1 MKKYKIYAIIFAI
14 LLTCL
19 AGCGQSKAPIPG
31 TNGQM
36 VTAPTVSEAPTM
48 TDSTEAVLPT
58 EKESSEA
65 PTADTVVTEPSES
78 VTDATESK
86 EPDRQPEVTE
96 PVPTAPVQTEPPVT
110 APPKEDAQ
118 PEPTVPT
125 AKPEPAP
132 DPTKPTQPTQPSAT
146 AEPPKE
152 TEPTE
157 PVPTQPAPTEP
168 KPTEPQPTEP
178 MPTEPA
184 PTEPVPTEPKPT
196 EPEPTEPAPTEPTPT
211 EPEPDTFTEADHK
224 RIISEVTTYAES
236 YTAKGFTFQWKES
249 MTFGWDVGYMGT
261 PRVEYEGVDG
271 VIEMLKYHID
281 LIYKTS
287 TDPAYGLTTTVM
299 TYKVEQITVDGDL
312 AYVVIYGG

>member
-1 MKKYKIYAIIFAI
+1 MKKYKIYAIILAI
-14 LLTCL
+14 LLSFL
-19 AGCGQSKAPIPG
+19 AGCSQSKDLIPG

-36 VTAPTVSEAPTM
+36 VTVPTERKAPTM

-65 PTADTVVTEPSES
+65 PTADTVVTEPTES
-78 VTDATESK
+78 VTDATEPK

-132 DPTKPTQPTQPSAT
+132 EPTKPTQPTQPSAP
-146 AEPPKE
+146 AEPPEE
-152 TEPTE
+152 TEP
-157 PVPTQPAPTEP
+157 A
-168 KPTEPQPTEP
+168 EP

-184 PTEPVPTEPKPT
+184 PTEPIPT
-196 EPEPTEPAPTEPTPT
+196 EPEQ
-211 EPEPDTFTEADHK
+211 DTFTEADHK
-224 RIISEVTTYAES
+224 RIIAEVTAYAES
-236 YTAKGFTFQWKES
+236 YTAKGFTFLWKES

-287 TDPAYGLTTTVM
+287 TDPANGLTTTVM
-299 TYKVEQITVDGDL
+299 TYKVEQITIDGDL

>member
-1 MKKYKIYAIIFAI
+1 MKKYKIYAIILAI
-14 LLTCL
+14 ALTCL
-19 AGCGQSKAPIPG
+19 AGCSQSTAPIPG
-31 TNGQM
+31 TNVQM
-36 VTAPTVSEAPTM
+36 VTTPTESKAPTM

-58 EKESSEA
+58 EKESSES
-65 PTADTVVTEPSES
+65 PTADTVVTEPTES
-78 VTDATESK
+78 VTDATEPK

-110 APPKEDAQ
+110 AHPKEDAQ
-118 PEPTVPT
+118 PEPT
-125 AKPEPAP
+125 PES
-132 DPTKPTQPTQPSAT
+132 TNPTQPTQPSAP

-152 TEPTE
+152 TKPTE
-157 PVPTQPAPTEP
+157 PEPTQPAPTEP
-168 KPTEPQPTEP
+168 KPTEPKPTEP

-184 PTEPVPTEPKPT
+184 PTEPVPKEPEPM
-196 EPEPTEPAPTEPTPT
+196 EPEPTEPKPTEPTPT
-211 EPEPDTFTEADHK
+211 EPEPDTFTEADHR
-224 RIISEVTTYAES
+224 RIIAEVTAYAES
-236 YTAKGFTFQWKES
+236 YSSKDFTFQWKES

-299 TYKVEQITVDGDL
+299 TYKVEQITIDGDL

>member
-1 MKKYKIYAIIFAI
+1 MKKYKIYAIILAI

-19 AGCGQSKAPIPG
+19 VGCGQSKDPITG

-36 VTAPTVSEAPTM
+36 VTASTEREAPTM

-58 EKESSEA
+58 EKESSET
-65 PTADTVVTEPSES
+65 PNADTVVTEPTES
-78 VTDATESK
+78 VTDATEPK
-86 EPDRQPEVTE
+86 EPDCQPEVTE
-96 PVPTAPVQTEPPVT
+96 PVPTAPIQTEPPVT
-110 APPKEDAQ
+110 APPKEDAR

-125 AKPEPAP
+125 AKSEPAP
-132 DPTKPTQPTQPSAT
+132 ESTKPTQPTQPSAP

-152 TEPTE
+152 TKPTE
-157 PVPTQPAPTEP
+157 PEPTQPAPTEP
-168 KPTEPQPTEP
+168 KPTEPMPIEP
-178 MPTEPA
+178 E
-184 PTEPVPTEPKPT
+184 PTEPKPT
-196 EPEPTEPAPTEPTPT
+196 EPAPT
-211 EPEPDTFTEADHK
+211 EPEPDTFTEADHR
-224 RIISEVTTYAES
+224 RIIAEVTAYAES
-236 YTAKGFTFQWKES
+236 YSSKDFTFQWKES

-299 TYKVEQITVDGDL
+299 TYKVEQITIDGDL

>member
-1 MKKYKIYAIIFAI
+1 MKKYKIYAIILAI
-14 LLTCL
+14 ALTCL
-19 AGCGQSKAPIPG
+19 AGCSQSKDPIPG

-36 VTAPTVSEAPTM
+36 VTVPSESEVSTM

-58 EKESSEA
+58 EKESSET
-65 PTADTVVTEPSES
+65 PNADTVVTEPTES
-78 VTDATESK
+78 VTDATEPK
-86 EPDRQPEVTE
+86 EPDRLPEVTE
-96 PVPTAPVQTEPPVT
+96 PVPTAPVQTEPSVT

-132 DPTKPTQPTQPSAT
+132 ESTNPTQPTQPSAP
-146 AEPPKE
+146 AEPHKE
-152 TEPTE
+152 T
-157 PVPTQPAPTEP
+157 
-168 KPTEPQPTEP
+168 KPTEPEPTQ
-178 MPTEPA
+178 PA

-196 EPEPTEPAPTEPTPT
+196 EPAPTEPEPTEPKPTEPTPT

-224 RIISEVTTYAES
+224 RIIAEVTAYAES
-236 YTAKGFTFQWKES
+236 YRAKGFTFQWKES

-287 TDPAYGLTTTVM
+287 TDPANGLTTTVM
-299 TYKVEQITVDGDL
+299 TYKVEQITIDGDL

>member
-1 MKKYKIYAIIFAI
+1 MKKYKIYAIILAI
-14 LLTCL
+14 ALTCL
-19 AGCGQSKAPIPG
+19 AGCSQSKDPIPG

-36 VTAPTVSEAPTM
+36 VTVPTEREAPTM

-65 PTADTVVTEPSES
+65 PTADIVVTESTES
-78 VTDATESK
+78 VTDATEPK

-125 AKPEPAP
+125 AKPEPVP
-132 DPTKPTQPTQPSAT
+132 EPTKPTQPTQPSAP

-152 TEPTE
+152 TKPTE
-157 PVPTQPAPTEP
+157 PEPTQPAPTEP
-168 KPTEPQPTEP
+168 KPTEP

-184 PTEPVPTEPKPT
+184 PTEP
-196 EPEPTEPAPTEPTPT
+196 APT
-211 EPEPDTFTEADHK
+211 EPEPDTFTEADHR
-224 RIISEVTTYAES
+224 RIIAEVTAYAES
-236 YTAKGFTFQWKES
+236 YSAKGFTFQWKES

-299 TYKVEQITVDGDL
+299 TYKVEQITIDGDL

>member
-1 MKKYKIYAIIFAI
+1 MKKYKIYAIILAI
-14 LLTCL
+14 ALTCL
-19 AGCGQSKAPIPG
+19 AGCSQSKDPIPG

-36 VTAPTVSEAPTM
+36 VTVPSESEVSTM

-58 EKESSEA
+58 EKESSET
-65 PTADTVVTEPSES
+65 PNADTVVTEPTES
-78 VTDATESK
+78 VTDATEPK

-125 AKPEPAP
+125 AKPEPVP
-132 DPTKPTQPTQPSAT
+132 EPTKPTQPTQPSAP

-152 TEPTE
+152 TKPTE
-157 PVPTQPAPTEP
+157 PEPTQPAPTEP
-168 KPTEPQPTEP
+168 KPTEP

-184 PTEPVPTEPKPT
+184 PTEPA
-196 EPEPTEPAPTEPTPT
+196 PTEPAPT
-211 EPEPDTFTEADHK
+211 EPEPDTFTEADHR
-224 RIISEVTTYAES
+224 RIIAEVTAYAES
-236 YTAKGFTFQWKES
+236 YSAKGFTFQWKES

-261 PRVEYEGVDG
+261 PRVAYEGVDG

-287 TDPAYGLTTTVM
+287 TDPTNGLTTTVM
-299 TYKVEQITVDGDL
+299 TYKVEQITIDGDL

>member
-1 MKKYKIYAIIFAI
+1 MKKYKIYAIILAI
-14 LLTCL
+14 TLTCL
-19 AGCGQSKAPIPG
+19 AGCSQSKDPIPG

-36 VTAPTVSEAPTM
+36 VTTPTESEAPTM

-65 PTADTVVTEPSES
+65 PTADTVVTETTES
-78 VTDATESK
+78 VTDATEPK

-118 PEPTVPT
+118 PEPT
-125 AKPEPAP
+125 PES
-132 DPTKPTQPTQPSAT
+132 TNPTQPTQPSAP

-152 TEPTE
+152 TKPTE
-157 PVPTQPAPTEP
+157 PEPTQPAPTEP

-196 EPEPTEPAPTEPTPT
+196 EPTPT
-211 EPEPDTFTEADHK
+211 EPEPDTFTEADHR
-224 RIISEVTTYAES
+224 RIIAEVTAYAES

-299 TYKVEQITVDGDL
+299 TYKVEQITIDGDL

>member
-1 MKKYKIYAIIFAI
+1 MKKYKIYAIILAI

-19 AGCGQSKAPIPG
+19 VGCGQSKDPITG

-36 VTAPTVSEAPTM
+36 VTASTEREAPTM

-58 EKESSEA
+58 EKESSEI
-65 PTADTVVTEPSES
+65 PNADTVVTEPTES
-78 VTDATESK
+78 VTDATEPK

-96 PVPTAPVQTEPPVT
+96 PVPTAPVQTEPSVT

-132 DPTKPTQPTQPSAT
+132 ESTNPTQPTQPSAP
-146 AEPPKE
+146 AEPHKE
-152 TEPTE
+152 TKPTE
-157 PVPTQPAPTEP
+157 PEPTQPA
-168 KPTEPQPTEP
+168 
-178 MPTEPA
+178 PTEPA

-196 EPEPTEPAPTEPTPT
+196 EPAPTEPEPTEPKPTEPTPT

-224 RIISEVTTYAES
+224 RIIAEVTAYAES
-236 YTAKGFTFQWKES
+236 YRAKGFTFQWKES

-281 LIYKTS
+281 LIYQTS
-287 TDPAYGLTTTVM
+287 TNPAYGLTTTVM
-299 TYKVEQITVDGDL
+299 TYKVEQITIDGDL

>member
-1 MKKYKIYAIIFAI
+1 MKKYKIYAIILAI

-19 AGCGQSKAPIPG
+19 VGCGQSKDPITG

-36 VTAPTVSEAPTM
+36 VTASTEREAPTM

-58 EKESSEA
+58 EKESSET
-65 PTADTVVTEPSES
+65 PNADTVVTEPTES
-78 VTDATESK
+78 VTDATEPK
-86 EPDRQPEVTE
+86 EPDCQPEVTE
-96 PVPTAPVQTEPPVT
+96 PVPTAPIQTEPPVT
-110 APPKEDAQ
+110 APPKEDAR

-132 DPTKPTQPTQPSAT
+132 ESTKPTQPTQPSAP

-152 TEPTE
+152 TKPTE
-157 PVPTQPAPTEP
+157 PEPTQPAPTEP
-168 KPTEPQPTEP
+168 KPTEPMPIEP
-178 MPTEPA
+178 E
-184 PTEPVPTEPKPT
+184 PTEPKPT
-196 EPEPTEPAPTEPTPT
+196 EPAPT
-211 EPEPDTFTEADHK
+211 EPEPDTFTEADHR
-224 RIISEVTTYAES
+224 RIIAEVTAYAES

-299 TYKVEQITVDGDL
+299 TYKVEQITIDGDL

>member
-1 MKKYKIYAIIFAI
+1 MKNYKIYAIILAI
-14 LLTCL
+14 LLTCH
-19 AGCGQSKAPIPG
+19 AGCSQSKDPIPG
-31 TNGQM
+31 INGQM
-36 VTAPTVSEAPTM
+36 FTTPTESEAPT
-48 TDSTEAVLPT
+48 
-58 EKESSEA
+58 EA
-65 PTADTVVTEPSES
+65 PTADTVVTETTES
-78 VTDATESK
+78 VTDATEPK

-96 PVPTAPVQTEPPVT
+96 PVPTAPVQTEPSVT

-132 DPTKPTQPTQPSAT
+132 ESTNPTQPTQPSAP
-146 AEPPKE
+146 AEPHKE
-152 TEPTE
+152 TKPTE
-157 PVPTQPAPTEP
+157 PEPTQPA
-168 KPTEPQPTEP
+168 
-178 MPTEPA
+178 PTEPA

-196 EPEPTEPAPTEPTPT
+196 EPAPTEPEPTEPKPTEPTPT

-224 RIISEVTTYAES
+224 RIIAEVTAYAES
-236 YTAKGFTFQWKES
+236 YSAKGFTFQWKES

-261 PRVEYEGVDG
+261 PRVAYEGVDG

-299 TYKVEQITVDGDL
+299 TYKVEQITIDGDL

>member
-1 MKKYKIYAIIFAI
+1 MKKYKIYAIILAI
-14 LLTCL
+14 ALTCL
-19 AGCGQSKAPIPG
+19 AGCSQSKDPIPG

-36 VTAPTVSEAPTM
+36 VTVPSESEVSTM

-58 EKESSEA
+58 EKESSET
-65 PTADTVVTEPSES
+65 PNADTVVTEPTES
-78 VTDATESK
+78 VTDATEPK
-86 EPDRQPEVTE
+86 EPDRLPEVTE
-96 PVPTAPVQTEPPVT
+96 PVPTAPVQTEPSVT

-132 DPTKPTQPTQPSAT
+132 DPTKPTQPTQPSAP
-146 AEPPKE
+146 AELPTE

-157 PVPTQPAPTEP
+157 PEPTQPAPTEP
-168 KPTEPQPTEP
+168 KPTEPMPTEP
-178 MPTEPA
+178 APTEPA
-184 PTEPVPTEPKPT
+184 PTEPVPTEP
-196 EPEPTEPAPTEPTPT
+196 
-211 EPEPDTFTEADHK
+211 EPDTFTEADHR
-224 RIISEVTTYAES
+224 RIIAEVTAYAES
-236 YTAKGFTFQWKES
+236 YTAKGFTFQRKES

-287 TDPAYGLTTTVM
+287 TDPANGLTTTVM
-299 TYKVEQITVDGDL
+299 TYKVEQITIDGDL

>member
-1 MKKYKIYAIIFAI
+1 MKKYKIYAIILAI
-14 LLTCL
+14 ALTCL
-19 AGCGQSKAPIPG
+19 AGCSQSKDPIPG

-36 VTAPTVSEAPTM
+36 VTVPSESEVSTM

-58 EKESSEA
+58 EKESSET
-65 PTADTVVTEPSES
+65 PNADTVVTEPTES
-78 VTDATESK
+78 VTDATEPK

-125 AKPEPAP
+125 AKPEPVP
-132 DPTKPTQPTQPSAT
+132 EPTKPTQPTQPSAP

-152 TEPTE
+152 TKPTE
-157 PVPTQPAPTEP
+157 PEPTQPAPTEP
-168 KPTEPQPTEP
+168 KPTEP

-184 PTEPVPTEPKPT
+184 PTEPA
-196 EPEPTEPAPTEPTPT
+196 PTEPAPTEPAPT
-211 EPEPDTFTEADHK
+211 EPEPDTFTEADHR
-224 RIISEVTTYAES
+224 RIIAEVTAYAES

-299 TYKVEQITVDGDL
+299 TYKVEQITIDGDL

>member
-1 MKKYKIYAIIFAI
+1 MKKYKIYAIILAI

-19 AGCGQSKAPIPG
+19 AGCGQPQDSIPD
-31 TNGQM
+31 TIGQM
-36 VTAPTVSEAPTM
+36 VTAPTESEVSTM

-65 PTADTVVTEPSES
+65 PTADTVVTEP
-78 VTDATESK
+78 TETK
-86 EPDRQPEVTE
+86 EPDRQPEITE

-132 DPTKPTQPTQPSAT
+132 DPTKPTQPTQPSAP

-157 PVPTQPAPTEP
+157 PEPTQPAPTEPAPTEP
-168 KPTEPQPTEP
+168 KPTEP
-178 MPTEPA
+178 
-184 PTEPVPTEPKPT
+184 V
-196 EPEPTEPAPTEPTPT
+196 PTEPAPTEPTPT

-224 RIISEVTTYAES
+224 RIIAEVTTYAES

-287 TDPAYGLTTTVM
+287 TDPAYGLTTAVM

>member
-1 MKKYKIYAIIFAI
+1 MCTFNKSRNICKHKIYAIIFAI

-65 PTADTVVTEPSES
+65 PTADIVVTESTES
-78 VTDATESK
+78 VTDATEPK

-96 PVPTAPVQTEPPVT
+96 PVPTAPVQTELPVT
-110 APPKEDAQ
+110 APPKEDAR

-132 DPTKPTQPTQPSAT
+132 ESTNPTQPTQPSAP

-152 TEPTE
+152 TKPTE
-157 PVPTQPAPTEP
+157 PVPTG
-168 KPTEPQPTEP
+168 
-178 MPTEPA
+178 
-184 PTEPVPTEPKPT
+184 PKPT
-196 EPEPTEPAPTEPTPT
+196 EPEPTEPKPTEPTPT

-224 RIISEVTTYAES
+224 RIIAEVTAYAES
-236 YTAKGFTFQWKES
+236 YSAKGFTFQWKES

-299 TYKVEQITVDGDL
+299 TYKVEQITIDGDL

>member
-1 MKKYKIYAIIFAI
+1 MKKYKIYAIILAI
-14 LLTCL
+14 ALTCL
-19 AGCGQSKAPIPG
+19 AGCSQSKDPIPG

-36 VTAPTVSEAPTM
+36 VTVPSESEVSTM

-58 EKESSEA
+58 EKESSET
-65 PTADTVVTEPSES
+65 PNADTVVTEPTES
-78 VTDATESK
+78 VTDATEPK
-86 EPDRQPEVTE
+86 EPDCQPEVTE
-96 PVPTAPVQTEPPVT
+96 PVPTAPIQTEPPVT
-110 APPKEDAQ
+110 SPHKEYAR

-132 DPTKPTQPTQPSAT
+132 ESTKPTQPTQPSAP

-152 TEPTE
+152 TKPTE
-157 PVPTQPAPTEP
+157 PEPTQPAPTEP
-168 KPTEPQPTEP
+168 KPTEPMPIEP
-178 MPTEPA
+178 E
-184 PTEPVPTEPKPT
+184 PTEPKPT
-196 EPEPTEPAPTEPTPT
+196 EPAPT
-211 EPEPDTFTEADHK
+211 EPEPDTFTEADHR

-299 TYKVEQITVDGDL
+299 TYKVEQITIDGDL

>member
-1 MKKYKIYAIIFAI
+1 MKKYKIYAIILAI
-14 LLTCL
+14 ALTCL
-19 AGCGQSKAPIPG
+19 AGCSQSKDPIPG

-36 VTAPTVSEAPTM
+36 VTVPSESEVSTM

-58 EKESSEA
+58 EKESSET
-65 PTADTVVTEPSES
+65 PNADTVVTEPTES
-78 VTDATESK
+78 VTDATEPK
-86 EPDRQPEVTE
+86 EPDCQPEVTE
-96 PVPTAPVQTEPPVT
+96 PVPTAPIQTEPPVT
-110 APPKEDAQ
+110 APHKEYAR

-132 DPTKPTQPTQPSAT
+132 ESTKPTQPTQPSAP

-152 TEPTE
+152 TKPTE
-157 PVPTQPAPTEP
+157 PEPTQPAPTEP
-168 KPTEPQPTEP
+168 MPIEPE
-178 MPTEPA
+178 
-184 PTEPVPTEPKPT
+184 PTEPKPT
-196 EPEPTEPAPTEPTPT
+196 EPAPT
-211 EPEPDTFTEADHK
+211 EPEPDTFTEADHR
-224 RIISEVTTYAES
+224 RIIAEVTAYAES

-299 TYKVEQITVDGDL
+299 TYKVEQITIDGDL

>member
-1 MKKYKIYAIIFAI
+1 MKKYKIYAIILAI
-14 LLTCL
+14 ALTCL
-19 AGCGQSKAPIPG
+19 AGCSQSKDPIPG

-36 VTAPTVSEAPTM
+36 VTVPSESEVSTM

-58 EKESSEA
+58 EKESSET
-65 PTADTVVTEPSES
+65 PNADTVVTEPTES
-78 VTDATESK
+78 VTDATEPK

-125 AKPEPAP
+125 AKPEPVP
-132 DPTKPTQPTQPSAT
+132 EPTKPTQPTQPSAP

-152 TEPTE
+152 TKPTE
-157 PVPTQPAPTEP
+157 PEPTQPAPTEP
-168 KPTEPQPTEP
+168 KPTEPKPTEP

-184 PTEPVPTEPKPT
+184 PTEPVPKEPEPM
-196 EPEPTEPAPTEPTPT
+196 EPEPTEPKPTEPTPT
-211 EPEPDTFTEADHK
+211 EPEPDTFTEADHR
-224 RIISEVTTYAES
+224 RIIAEVTAYAES
-236 YTAKGFTFQWKES
+236 YSSKDFTFQWKES

-299 TYKVEQITVDGDL
+299 TYKVEQITIDGDL

>member
-1 MKKYKIYAIIFAI
+1 MKNYKIYAIILAI

-19 AGCGQSKAPIPG
+19 AGCSQSKDPIPG
-31 TNGQM
+31 INGQM
-36 VTAPTVSEAPTM
+36 VTTPTESEAPTM

-65 PTADTVVTEPSES
+65 HTADTVVTESTES
-78 VTDATESK
+78 VTDATEPK
-86 EPDRQPEVTE
+86 EPDRQPEATE
-96 PVPTAPVQTEPPVT
+96 PTAPVQTEPPVT

-132 DPTKPTQPTQPSAT
+132 ESTKPTQPTQPSAP
-146 AEPPKE
+146 AEPPTE
-152 TEPTE
+152 T
-157 PVPTQPAPTEP
+157 
-168 KPTEPQPTEP
+168 K
-178 MPTEPA
+178 

-196 EPEPTEPAPTEPTPT
+196 EPTPTEPVPTEPKPTEPAPTEPKPTEPVPTEPAPTEPAPTEPTPT

-224 RIISEVTTYAES
+224 RIIAEVTAYAES

-271 VIEMLKYHID
+271 AIEMLKYHID

-299 TYKVEQITVDGDL
+299 TYKVEQITIDGDL

>member
-1 MKKYKIYAIIFAI
+1 MKKYKIYAIILAI

-19 AGCGQSKAPIPG
+19 AGCGQSKDPITG

-36 VTAPTVSEAPTM
+36 VTAPTESEAPTM

-65 PTADTVVTEPSES
+65 PTADTVVTEPTES
-78 VTDATESK
+78 VTDAPEPK

-132 DPTKPTQPTQPSAT
+132 EPTKPTQPIQPSAPT
-146 AEPPKE
+146 EPPTE

-157 PVPTQPAPTEP
+157 PVPTEPTPTEP
-168 KPTEPQPTEP
+168 QLTEPQPTEP
-178 MPTEPA
+178 M
-184 PTEPVPTEPKPT
+184 
-196 EPEPTEPAPTEPTPT
+196 PTEPAPTEPTPT

-224 RIISEVTTYAES
+224 RIITEVTAYAES
-236 YTAKGFTFQWKES
+236 YSSKGFTFQWKES
-249 MTFGWDVGYMGT
+249 MSFGWDVGYMGT

>member
-1 MKKYKIYAIIFAI
+1 MKKYKIYAIILAI
-14 LLTCL
+14 ALTCL
-19 AGCGQSKAPIPG
+19 AGCSQSKDPIPG

-36 VTAPTVSEAPTM
+36 VTVPSESEVSTM

-58 EKESSEA
+58 EKESSET
-65 PTADTVVTEPSES
+65 PNADTVVTEPTES
-78 VTDATESK
+78 VTDATEPK
-86 EPDRQPEVTE
+86 EPDCQPEVTE
-96 PVPTAPVQTEPPVT
+96 PVPTAPIQTEPPVT
-110 APPKEDAQ
+110 APPKEDAR

-132 DPTKPTQPTQPSAT
+132 ESTKPTQPTQPSAP

-152 TEPTE
+152 TKPTE
-157 PVPTQPAPTEP
+157 PEPTQPAPTEP
-168 KPTEPQPTEP
+168 MPIEPE
-178 MPTEPA
+178 
-184 PTEPVPTEPKPT
+184 PTEPKPT
-196 EPEPTEPAPTEPTPT
+196 EPAPT
-211 EPEPDTFTEADHK
+211 EPEPDTFTEADHR
-224 RIISEVTTYAES
+224 RIIAEVTAYAES

-299 TYKVEQITVDGDL
+299 TYKVEQITIDGDL

>member
-1 MKKYKIYAIIFAI
+1 MKKYKIYAIILAI
-14 LLTCL
+14 ALTCL
-19 AGCGQSKAPIPG
+19 AGCSQSKDPIPG

-36 VTAPTVSEAPTM
+36 VTVPTEREAPTM

-65 PTADTVVTEPSES
+65 PTEAPTADTVVTEPTES

-110 APPKEDAQ
+110 APPKENAQ

-132 DPTKPTQPTQPSAT
+132 DPTKPTQPTQPSAP
-146 AEPPKE
+146 AEPPKK

-168 KPTEPQPTEP
+168 Q
-178 MPTEPA
+178 
-184 PTEPVPTEPKPT
+184 
-196 EPEPTEPAPTEPTPT
+196 PTEPTPT

-224 RIISEVTTYAES
+224 RIIAEVTTYAES
-236 YTAKGFTFQWKES
+236 YTDKGFTFQWKES

>member
-1 MKKYKIYAIIFAI
+1 MKKYKIYAIILAI

-19 AGCGQSKAPIPG
+19 VGCGQSKDPITG

-36 VTAPTVSEAPTM
+36 VTASTEREAPTM

-58 EKESSEA
+58 EKESSET
-65 PTADTVVTEPSES
+65 PNADTVVTEPTES
-78 VTDATESK
+78 VTDATEPK

-132 DPTKPTQPTQPSAT
+132 ESTKPTQPTQPSAP

-152 TEPTE
+152 TKPTE
-157 PVPTQPAPTEP
+157 PEPTQPAPTEP
-168 KPTEPQPTEP
+168 MPIEPES
-178 MPTEPA
+178 
-184 PTEPVPTEPKPT
+184 TEPKPT
-196 EPEPTEPAPTEPTPT
+196 EPAPT
-211 EPEPDTFTEADHK
+211 EPEPDTFTEADHR
-224 RIISEVTTYAES
+224 RIIAEVTAYAES

-287 TDPAYGLTTTVM
+287 TDPANGLTTTVM
-299 TYKVEQITVDGDL
+299 TYKVEQITIDGDL

>member
-1 MKKYKIYAIIFAI
+1 MKKYKIYAIILAI
-14 LLTCL
+14 ALTCL
-19 AGCGQSKAPIPG
+19 AGCSQSKDPIPG

-36 VTAPTVSEAPTM
+36 VTASTESEVSTM

-65 PTADTVVTEPSES
+65 PTADIVVTEPTES
-78 VTDATESK
+78 VTDATEPK

-96 PVPTAPVQTEPPVT
+96 PVPTAPVQTESPVT

-132 DPTKPTQPTQPSAT
+132 ESTKPTQPTQPAAP

-152 TEPTE
+152 T
-157 PVPTQPAPTEP
+157 
-168 KPTEPQPTEP
+168 
-178 MPTEPA
+178 
-184 PTEPVPTEPKPT
+184 KPT
-196 EPEPTEPAPTEPTPT
+196 EPEPTQLAPTEPMPIEPEPAEPKPTEPAPT
-211 EPEPDTFTEADHK
+211 EPEPDTFTEADHR
-224 RIISEVTTYAES
+224 RIIAEVTAYAES
-236 YTAKGFTFQWKES
+236 YSAKGFTFQWKES

-299 TYKVEQITVDGDL
+299 TYKVEQITIDGDL

>member
-1 MKKYKIYAIIFAI
+1 MKKYKIYAIILAI

-19 AGCGQSKAPIPG
+19 VGCGQSKDPITG

-36 VTAPTVSEAPTM
+36 VTASTEREAPTM

-58 EKESSEA
+58 EKESSET
-65 PTADTVVTEPSES
+65 PNADTVVTEPTES
-78 VTDATESK
+78 VTDATEPK
-86 EPDRQPEVTE
+86 EPDCQPEVTQ
-96 PVPTAPVQTEPPVT
+96 PVPTAPIQTEPPVT
-110 APPKEDAQ
+110 APPKEDAR

-132 DPTKPTQPTQPSAT
+132 ESTKPTQPTQPSAP

-152 TEPTE
+152 TKPTE
-157 PVPTQPAPTEP
+157 PEPTQPAPTEP
-168 KPTEPQPTEP
+168 MPIEPES
-178 MPTEPA
+178 
-184 PTEPVPTEPKPT
+184 TEPKPT
-196 EPEPTEPAPTEPTPT
+196 EPAPT
-211 EPEPDTFTEADHK
+211 EPEPDTFTEADHR
-224 RIISEVTTYAES
+224 RIIAEVTAYAES

-287 TDPAYGLTTTVM
+287 TDPANGLTTTVM
-299 TYKVEQITVDGDL
+299 TYKVEQITIDGDL

>member
-1 MKKYKIYAIIFAI
+1 MKKYKIYAIILAI
-14 LLTCL
+14 ALTCL
-19 AGCGQSKAPIPG
+19 AGCSQSKDPIPG

-36 VTAPTVSEAPTM
+36 VTASTEREAPTM

-58 EKESSEA
+58 ETESSET
-65 PTADTVVTEPSES
+65 PNADTVVTEPTES
-78 VTDATESK
+78 VTDATEPK

-96 PVPTAPVQTEPPVT
+96 PVPTAPVQTESPVT
-110 APPKEDAQ
+110 APPKEDAR

-132 DPTKPTQPTQPSAT
+132 ESTNPTQPTQPSAP

-152 TEPTE
+152 TKPTE
-157 PVPTQPAPTEP
+157 PVPTG
-168 KPTEPQPTEP
+168 
-178 MPTEPA
+178 
-184 PTEPVPTEPKPT
+184 PKPT
-196 EPEPTEPAPTEPTPT
+196 EPEPTEPEPTEPKPTEPAPT

-224 RIISEVTTYAES
+224 RIIAEVTAYAES
-236 YTAKGFTFQWKES
+236 YSAKDFTFQWKES

-299 TYKVEQITVDGDL
+299 TYKVEQITIDGDL

>member
-1 MKKYKIYAIIFAI
+1 MKKYKIYATILAI

-19 AGCGQSKAPIPG
+19 AGCSQSKDPISG

-36 VTAPTVSEAPTM
+36 VTTPTETEAPTM

-58 EKESSEA
+58 EKESSEV
-65 PTADTVVTEPSES
+65 PTADTVVTEP
-78 VTDATESK
+78 TETK
-86 EPDRQPEVTE
+86 GPDRQPEVTE

-132 DPTKPTQPTQPSAT
+132 EPTNPTQPTQSSAP

-152 TEPTE
+152 TKPTE
-157 PVPTQPAPTEP
+157 PEPTQPVPTEP
-168 KPTEPQPTEP
+168 MPTEPQPTEP
-178 MPTEPA
+178 VPTEPA
-184 PTEPVPTEPKPT
+184 PTEPELTEPK
-196 EPEPTEPAPTEPTPT
+196 PTEPTPT
-211 EPEPDTFTEADHK
+211 EPEPDTFTEADHR
-224 RIISEVTTYAES
+224 RIIAEVTAYAES
-236 YTAKGFTFQWKES
+236 YSSKGFTFQWKES

-299 TYKVEQITVDGDL
+299 TYKVERITIDGDL

>member
-1 MKKYKIYAIIFAI
+1 MKKYKIYAIILAI
-14 LLTCL
+14 ALTCL
-19 AGCGQSKAPIPG
+19 AGCSQSKDPIPG

-36 VTAPTVSEAPTM
+36 VTVPTESEAPTM

-65 PTADTVVTEPSES
+65 HTADTVVTESTES
-78 VTDATESK
+78 VTDATEPK

-96 PVPTAPVQTEPPVT
+96 PVPTAPIQTEPPVT
-110 APPKEDAQ
+110 APPKEDAR

-125 AKPEPAP
+125 AKSEPAP
-132 DPTKPTQPTQPSAT
+132 ESTNPTQPTQPSAP

-152 TEPTE
+152 TKPTE
-157 PVPTQPAPTEP
+157 PVPTG
-168 KPTEPQPTEP
+168 
-178 MPTEPA
+178 
-184 PTEPVPTEPKPT
+184 PKPT
-196 EPEPTEPAPTEPTPT
+196 EPEPTEPEPTEPKPTEPAPT

-224 RIISEVTTYAES
+224 RIIAEVTAYAES
-236 YTAKGFTFQWKES
+236 YSAKDFTFQWKES

-299 TYKVEQITVDGDL
+299 TYKVEQITIDGDL

>member
-1 MKKYKIYAIIFAI
+1 MKKYKIYAIVLTI

-19 AGCGQSKAPIPG
+19 AECGQSQDSTPDTI
-31 TNGQM
+31 GQM
-36 VTAPTVSEAPTM
+36 VTASTEREAPTM

-65 PTADTVVTEPSES
+65 STADTVVTEPTES
-78 VTDATESK
+78 VTDATEPK

-96 PVPTAPVQTEPPVT
+96 PVPTAPVQTESPVT

-132 DPTKPTQPTQPSAT
+132 ESTKPTQPTQPAAP

-152 TEPTE
+152 TKPTE
-157 PVPTQPAPTEP
+157 PVPTG
-168 KPTEPQPTEP
+168 
-178 MPTEPA
+178 
-184 PTEPVPTEPKPT
+184 PKPT
-196 EPEPTEPAPTEPTPT
+196 EPEPTEPKPTEPTPT

-224 RIISEVTTYAES
+224 RIIAEVTAYAES
-236 YTAKGFTFQWKES
+236 YSAKGFTFQWKES

-299 TYKVEQITVDGDL
+299 TYKVEQITIDGDL

>member
-1 MKKYKIYAIIFAI
+1 MKKYKIYAIILAI
-14 LLTCL
+14 ALTCL
-19 AGCGQSKAPIPG
+19 AGCSQSKDPIPG
-31 TNGQM
+31 VNGQM
-36 VTAPTVSEAPTM
+36 VTTPTESEAPTM

-65 PTADTVVTEPSES
+65 PTADTVVTESTES
-78 VTDATESK
+78 VTDATEPK

-96 PVPTAPVQTEPPVT
+96 PVPTAPVQTEPPLTV
-110 APPKEDAQ
+110 PPKEDAQ
-118 PEPTVPT
+118 PEPTEPTVPT

-132 DPTKPTQPTQPSAT
+132 DPTKPTQPTQPSAP

-168 KPTEPQPTEP
+168 KPTEP
-178 MPTEPA
+178 MPI
-184 PTEPVPTEPKPT
+184 
-196 EPEPTEPAPTEPTPT
+196 EPEPTEPKPTEPTPT
-211 EPEPDTFTEADHK
+211 EPEPDTFTEADHR
-224 RIISEVTTYAES
+224 RIIAEVTAYAES
-236 YTAKGFTFQWKES
+236 YSAKGFTFQWKES

-261 PRVEYEGVDG
+261 PRVAYEGVDG

-299 TYKVEQITVDGDL
+299 TYKVEQITIDGDL

>member
-1 MKKYKIYAIIFAI
+1 MKKYKIYAIVLTI

-19 AGCGQSKAPIPG
+19 AGCGQSQDSTPDTI
-31 TNGQM
+31 GQM
-36 VTAPTVSEAPTM
+36 VTASTEREAPTM

-65 PTADTVVTEPSES
+65 STADTVVTEP
-78 VTDATESK
+78 TETK
-86 EPDRQPEVTE
+86 GPDRQPEVTE
-96 PVPTAPVQTEPPVT
+96 PVPTAPVQTEPPMT

-118 PEPTVPT
+118 PEPTLPT

-132 DPTKPTQPTQPSAT
+132 DPTKPTQPTQPSAP
-146 AEPPKE
+146 AELPTE
-152 TEPTE
+152 TE
-157 PVPTQPAPTEP
+157 
-168 KPTEPQPTEP
+168 PTEPQPTEP

-196 EPEPTEPAPTEPTPT
+196 EPEPTEPKPTELTPT

-224 RIISEVTTYAES
+224 RIIAEVTAYAES
-236 YTAKGFTFQWKES
+236 YSAKGFTFQWKES

-261 PRVEYEGVDG
+261 PRVEYKGVDG

-299 TYKVEQITVDGDL
+299 TYKVEQITIDGDL

>member
-1 MKKYKIYAIIFAI
+1 MKKYKIYAIILAI

-19 AGCGQSKAPIPG
+19 AGCGQSKDPISG

-36 VTAPTVSEAPTM
+36 VTAPSESEAPTM
-48 TDSTEAVLPT
+48 TDSTEAVLPI

-65 PTADTVVTEPSES
+65 PTADTVVTEPTES
-78 VTDATESK
+78 VTDATEPK

-96 PVPTAPVQTEPPVT
+96 PVSTAPVQTEPPVT

-132 DPTKPTQPTQPSAT
+132 EPTKPTQPTRPSAP
-146 AEPPKE
+146 AEPPTE

-157 PVPTQPAPTEP
+157 PVPTEPTPTEP
-168 KPTEPQPTEP
+168 K
-178 MPTEPA
+178 
-184 PTEPVPTEPKPT
+184 
-196 EPEPTEPAPTEPTPT
+196 PTEPTPT
-211 EPEPDTFTEADHK
+211 EPEPDTFTEADHQ
-224 RIISEVTTYAES
+224 RIIAEVTAYAES
-236 YTAKGFTFQWKES
+236 YSSKGFTFQWKET

-261 PRVEYEGVDG
+261 PRVEYEGMDG

-299 TYKVEQITVDGDL
+299 TYKVERITVDGDL

>member
-1 MKKYKIYAIIFAI
+1 MKNYKIYAIILAI

-19 AGCGQSKAPIPG
+19 AGCSQSKDPIPG
-31 TNGQM
+31 TNVQM
-36 VTAPTVSEAPTM
+36 VTTPTESKAPTV
-48 TDSTEAVLPT
+48 TDSTETVLPT
-58 EKESSEA
+58 EKESSET
-65 PTADTVVTEPSES
+65 PTADTVVT
-78 VTDATESK
+78 
-86 EPDRQPEVTE
+86 
-96 PVPTAPVQTEPPVT
+96 
-110 APPKEDAQ
+110 
-118 PEPTVPT
+118 EPTVPT

-132 DPTKPTQPTQPSAT
+132 ESTKPTQPTQPSAP
-146 AEPPKE
+146 AEPPEE
-152 TEPTE
+152 T
-157 PVPTQPAPTEP
+157 
-168 KPTEPQPTEP
+168 K
-178 MPTEPA
+178 

-196 EPEPTEPAPTEPTPT
+196 EPTPTEPVPTEPKPTEPAPTEPKPTEPVPTEPAPTEPTPT

-224 RIISEVTTYAES
+224 RIIAEVTAYAES

-299 TYKVEQITVDGDL
+299 TYKVEQITIDGDL